1 MSVTTTTHL
10 NFRDSGREALD
21 FCQSVFSEHAIALTY
36 KDAGDVQGE
45 KRGRL
50 GGVGH
55 VLADNGFHVMTH
67 DVPLPG
73 PYEQDAYPFF
83 VSVRGQDTTEI
94 STLRHELAAHSDV

>member
-1 MSVTTTTHL
+1 
-10 NFRDSGREALD
+10 
-21 FCQSVFSEHAIALTY
+21 
-36 KDAGDVQGE
+36 
-45 KRGRL
+45 
-50 GGVGH
+50 
-55 VLADNGFHVMTH
+55 MTH